1 MRTPEDFEYSAKGAY
16 EGGEYSDAAML
27 YAHAAQGYS
36 RRAEKRARI
45 ATWLAVLAIVCIVA
59 SVVLGVISAL
69 WPSQAMAHKP
79 SKKVARNEAVMSAED
94 ALRECRG
101 SVNVRR
107 PIVRF
112 DGGGKHFRRVLVTNL
127 DGYLEAFTWL
137 VIVDHSN
144 ETVSIRNIGAT
155 VPQVCR

>member
-1 MRTPEDFEYSAKGAY
+1 MRPRTKAL
-16 EGGEYSDAAML
+16 AA
-27 YAHAAQGYS
+27 
-36 RRAEKRARI
+36 I
-45 ATWLAVLAIVCIVA
+45 ALSVAV
-59 SVVLGVISAL
+59 

-79 SKKVARNEAVMSAED
+79 TKKVARNEAVMSAEE

-112 DGGGKHFRRVLVTNL
+112 DGGGKHYRRVLVTNL
-127 DGYLEAFTWL
+127 DGYLEVFTWL